1 MVAPPFYVK
10 AVYEYSSPHDDDLS
24 FSHGQIITV
33 TEADDVDWYY
43 GEYTDSSG
51 VIQEGIFPR
60 NFVKMYEP
68 ETPPRPSRLSRSKKE
83 LEMPAGTDRTG
94 GASLTEPSETSA
106 EVTEEKS
113 TKPVE
118 ASPAVPPA
126 VTANEAPTSVSTK
139 PTTSSTPETVG
150 KATTGSFRDRINAFN
165 KPAAPPVAPAKP
177 SGLGVSGGTGFV
189 KKPFVAPPPSKN
201 AYIPPLPRE
210 PPPKVYR
217 REEDLVAEDQGG
229 DNSEAPNQAPLPTS
243 TQEEE
248 DRPKPTSLKDRIAL
262 LQRQQMEQAARHT
275 EAAQKKEKP
284 KRPSKKRTASSERSA
299 GLGGGP
305 EGEPLERLTS
315 EEYHHPESQSRSFGR
330 SSESAEVTPIASPTD
345 TSRQFFNDNNEAGSS
360 NATITEDPDKLLTSK
375 DGIDEQSRAK
385 DSAPPDQHAEAHGQA
400 SNVKHDEDEVE
411 EDEPEEVDPEVRRR
425 MEIRERMA
433 KMSGGMGMAGMFGPP
448 GGMPPIPA
456 KRQASTISEKRKSG
470 NERSGT
476 GDSATSQIST
486 MPMMPMPGLTKVRS
500 PEEQNQESQITK
512 DEEADDQRAD
522 LEGPSPTGFPEDKKD
537 ERITSPRRSTDRGP
551 PPPVPQER
559 STATATLPGQARGPP
574 PPIPTERP
582 VPLPPASSQSKP
594 PPPPPPPP
602 SQLMSP
608 SEGSESDD
616 EMSLHTKNLSLQ
628 APTSDSSRPVSRN
641 GAPQIPSSGPL
652 SDSLRRLPPRP
663 EGPQSHDLN
672 YAQSSTVGSQE
683 ASPTSP
689 NPAEIQPRRVARVPP
704 VPNSSTVSS
713 QSSHGRAPPPPP
725 PTSAPP
731 SRVATG
737 DSRIPPPIPR
747 DRAMRDSDEEVTEY
761 DGDYDT
767 DMAPSATH
775 KEALKS
781 HAKVSPRTSDLGHDS
796 AEEEYPGP
804 GLSSFGSA
812 PSNLPPRPPD
822 YLAKS
827 QQKPPDIPRIPPP
840 LPPSKDQDIGSSTSE
855 HIPYNYPLPS
865 QPKGRRLESTDVAEP
880 MPSQLENTDQG
891 YSASTPQR
899 NVPPSPALSSAQYT
913 PGHPLTTTGR
923 TGPRQSLDVQPNNGS
938 ARRSMEASRASSEQG
953 YIAGDIDLGKNSLWW
968 MQQDM
973 PPPAL
978 QDRRDVIYEIEE
990 SSATRRGGRQVV
1002 TKTVYILFMDYSQTI
1017 VTAHFDPRE
1026 PSEASLE
1033 QNHEPPPPRLRQD
1046 QLEAASTRFGA
1057 HIIEGANSKK
1067 ETIVGDGT
1075 PNALVSDLMTS
1086 LPDVLKP
1093 VGVRAYGALVYSN
1106 LANASVQQ
1114 FDEIRSGDIITFR
1127 NTKFQGHRG
1136 TMHSKYSAEVGKPDH
1151 VAIVVDWDGT
1161 KKKIRAWEQGR
1172 ESKKVKMESFKLSDM
1187 RSGEVKVWR
1196 AMARQWVG
1204 WE

>member
-551 PPPVPQER
+551 PPPVPQGNFFE
-559 STATATLPGQARGPP
+559 SPYQ
-574 PPIPTERP
+574 
-582 VPLPPASSQSKP
+582 SQSAN
-594 PPPPPPPP
+594 
-602 SQLMSP
+602 
-608 SEGSESDD
+608 DICR
-616 EMSLHTKNLSLQ
+616 
-628 APTSDSSRPVSRN
+628 A
-641 GAPQIPSSGPL
+641 
-652 SDSLRRLPPRP
+652 
-663 EGPQSHDLN
+663 LN
-672 YAQSSTVGSQE
+672 S
-683 ASPTSP
+683 
-689 NPAEIQPRRVARVPP
+689 
-704 VPNSSTVSS
+704 NS
-713 QSSHGRAPPPPP
+713 
-725 PTSAPP
+725 
-731 SRVATG
+731 
-737 DSRIPPPIPR
+737 
-747 DRAMRDSDEEVTEY
+747 
-761 DGDYDT
+761 
-767 DMAPSATH
+767 
-775 KEALKS
+775 
-781 HAKVSPRTSDLGHDS
+781 
-796 AEEEYPGP
+796 
-804 GLSSFGSA
+804 
-812 PSNLPPRPPD
+812 
-822 YLAKS
+822 
-827 QQKPPDIPRIPPP
+827 
-840 LPPSKDQDIGSSTSE
+840 
-855 HIPYNYPLPS
+855 
-865 QPKGRRLESTDVAEP
+865 
-880 MPSQLENTDQG
+880 
-891 YSASTPQR
+891 
-899 NVPPSPALSSAQYT
+899 
-913 PGHPLTTTGR
+913 
-923 TGPRQSLDVQPNNGS
+923 
-938 ARRSMEASRASSEQG
+938 
-953 YIAGDIDLGKNSLWW
+953 
-968 MQQDM
+968 
-973 PPPAL
+973 
-978 QDRRDVIYEIEE
+978 
-990 SSATRRGGRQVV
+990 
-1002 TKTVYILFMDYSQTI
+1002 
-1017 VTAHFDPRE
+1017 
-1026 PSEASLE
+1026 
-1033 QNHEPPPPRLRQD
+1033 
-1046 QLEAASTRFGA
+1046 
-1057 HIIEGANSKK
+1057 
-1067 ETIVGDGT
+1067 
-1075 PNALVSDLMTS
+1075 
-1086 LPDVLKP
+1086 
-1093 VGVRAYGALVYSN
+1093 
-1106 LANASVQQ
+1106 NASWT
-1114 FDEIRSGDIITFR
+1114 G
-1127 NTKFQGHRG
+1127 
-1136 TMHSKYSAEVGKPDH
+1136 
-1151 VAIVVDWDGT
+1151 
-1161 KKKIRAWEQGR
+1161 
-1172 ESKKVKMESFKLSDM
+1172 
-1187 RSGEVKVWR
+1187 
-1196 AMARQWVG
+1196 
-1204 WE
+1204 

>member
-24 FSHGQIITV
+24 FPHGQVITV
-33 TEADDVDWYY
+33 TEADDADWYY

-51 VIQEGIFPR
+51 VKQEGIFPR

-83 LEMPAGTDRTG
+83 LETPADTERTS
-94 GASLTEPSETSA
+94 GASLTEPIETSA

-113 TKPVE
+113 IKPAE
-118 ASPAVPPA
+118 ASPAVPSA
-126 VTANEAPTSVSTK
+126 VTASEASTSISTK
-139 PTTSSTPETVG
+139 STTSPAPEPIG
-150 KATTGSFRDRINAFN
+150 KPTIGSFRDRINAFN

-201 AYIPPLPRE
+201 AYVPSLPRE

-217 REEDLVAEDQGG
+217 REEDLAAEDQAG
-229 DNSEAPNQAPLPTS
+229 DNSEAPNQALPPMS
-243 TQEEE
+243 TQEEV
-248 DRPKPTSLKDRIAL
+248 DQPKPTSLKDRIAL
-262 LQRQQMEQAARHT
+262 LQKQQMEQAARRT

-299 GLGGGP
+299 DLGGVP
-305 EGEPLERLTS
+305 EGETLERLTTEDS
-315 EEYHHPESQSRSFGR
+315 HHLESQPRSFRR

-345 TSRQFFNDNNEAGSS
+345 TSRQFFNDNNETGSS
-360 NATITEDPDKLLTSK
+360 RATVTEDPDKLLTSK
-375 DGIDEQSRAK
+375 DDIDEQSRIK
-385 DSAPPDQHAEAHGQA
+385 DSAPPNQHAGARSQA
-400 SNVKHDEDEVE
+400 SNIEDEDDVD
-411 EDEPEEVDPEVRRR
+411 EDEPEEVDPELKRR

-456 KRQASTISEKRKSG
+456 KRQASTISEKRRSG
-470 NERSGT
+470 NQRSST
-476 GDSATSQIST
+476 GDSAASQIPT
-486 MPMMPMPGLTKVRS
+486 MPMMPMPGLAKVRS
-500 PEEQNQESQITK
+500 PEEQNEEDQITK
-512 DEEADDQRAD
+512 DEEADGQRSD
-522 LEGPSPTGFPEDKKD
+522 LEGPSPTGFPEDTKD
-537 ERITSPRRSTDRGP
+537 EHITSPRRSTDRGP
-551 PPPVPQER
+551 PPPIPQER
-559 STATATLPGQARGPP
+559 STAKAALPGQARGPP
-574 PPIPTERP
+574 PPIPTDRP
-582 VPLPPASSQSKP
+582 VPPPPASSQSKP
-594 PPPPPPPP
+594 PPPPPP
-602 SQLMSP
+602 SQPMSP

-641 GAPQIPSSGPL
+641 GPPQIPFVGPP
-652 SDSLRRLPPRP
+652 SDSHPILPARP
-663 EGPQSHDLN
+663 DGSQSHDFP
-672 YAQSSTVGSQE
+672 YAQSPMVGSQE

-689 NPAEIQPRRVARVPP
+689 NPGEIQPRRVARVPP
-704 VPNSSTVSS
+704 VPNSASTVSS
-713 QSSHGRAPPPPP
+713 HTSHGRAPPPPP

-731 SRVATG
+731 SRVATS

-747 DRAMRDSDEEVTEY
+747 DRAMQNSDEEVTEY

-767 DMAPSATH
+767 DIAPSATH

-781 HAKVSPRTSDLGHDS
+781 HSKVSPRTSGLGHDS
-796 AEEEYPGP
+796 TEDEYPVP
-804 GLSSFGSA
+804 GLSSLSSA

-827 QQKPPDIPRIPPP
+827 QQKPSDVPRIPPP
-840 LPPSKDQDIGSSTSE
+840 PPPSKDQDIASSNSE
-855 HIPYNYPLPS
+855 HNPYNYPLPP
-865 QPKGRRLESTDVAEP
+865 QPKIRRLESTDVAERI
-880 MPSQLENTDQG
+880 PSQLENTDQG
-891 YSASTPQR
+891 YSASPPQR
-899 NVPPSPALSSAQYT
+899 NVPPSPAVSSAQYT
-913 PGHPLTTTGR
+913 PGPSLTTAGR
-923 TGPRQSLDVQPNNGS
+923 PAPRQSLDVQPSNNS

-953 YIAGDIDLGKNSLWW
+953 YIAGDLDLGKNSLWW
-968 MQQDM
+968 VQQNM

-1002 TKTVYILFMDYSQTI
+1002 TRTVYILFMDYSQTI

-1057 HIIEGANSKK
+1057 HIIEGANLKR

-1075 PNALVSDLMTS
+1075 PNALVLDLIGS

-1136 TMHSKYSAEVGKPDH
+1136 TMHTKYSADVGKPDH
-1151 VAIVVDWDGT
+1151 VAVVVDWDGT

-1172 ESKKVKMESFKLSDM
+1172 ESKKVKLESFKLSDM